1 MKQFLK
7 FTLATI
13 VGLFLTIFIFIVI
26 GAIAF
31 SPKDKKVEVAENSI
45 FKLELNG
52 PIFDRAVDNP
62 FANFDFM
69 TGESISPIGL
79 YDVLT
84 SIREASE
91 NENINGIFLDLS
103 FVQGGMA
110 TKREIRNALLD
121 FKKSGKFIYAYADN
135 YTQGTYYLA
144 SVADSVFI
152 NPLGVVEWK
161 GLSSQVAF
169 VVGFLEKIGVEPQ
182 VFRYGKFKGAVEPFL
197 REDLSP
203 ENREQISVFMGSIW
217 NTMVGEV
224 SESRGIESEKLNMIA
239 DSLWAIQR
247 GKALELGLVD
257 GGMYRDEMDAFL
269 MDKVGVEDRD
279 DIEYAT
285 LSDMK
290 SVVEDKESLSLDKV
304 AVIYAQGEIVDVDGG
319 EYTIAGTKFAKAV
332 RKAREDEN
340 VKAIVLRINS
350 PGGSGFASDLIW
362 RELNLAKAEKPLI
375 ISQGD
380 LAASGGYY
388 LSAPGDT
395 ILCDPTTITGSIG
408 VFGLL
413 FNPNELLTE
422 KLGLTFDTEKTNAH
436 ADFPDMTDS
445 FDDFEAN
452 IIQNQVNEF
461 YESFVDIVS
470 EGRGMSFEDVDSIA
484 QGRVWSGANAIENG
498 LTDGYG
504 GLLDAIEIAASKAG
518 LEEYRLVELPEV
530 KDPFQ
535 ELLSEFGGAPA
546 DEQIL
551 AQWGI
556 DGSYYR
562 DMKIILNNNPIQAR
576 IPYMITVK

>member
-1 MKQFLK
+1 
-7 FTLATI
+7 
-13 VGLFLTIFIFIVI
+13 
-26 GAIAF
+26 
-31 SPKDKKVEVAENSI
+31 
-45 FKLELNG
+45 
-52 PIFDRAVDNP
+52 
-62 FANFDFM
+62 
-69 TGESISPIGL
+69 
-79 YDVLT
+79 
-84 SIREASE
+84 
-91 NENINGIFLDLS
+91 
-103 FVQGGMA
+103 MA

-121 FKKSGKFIYAYADN
+121 FKESGKFIYAYADN

-152 NPLGVVEWK
+152 NPLGAIEWK

-182 VFRYGKFKGAVEPFL
+182 VFRYGKFKGAVEPYL
-197 REDLSP
+197 RKDLSP
-203 ENREQISVFMGSIW
+203 ENREQIAVFMGSIW
-217 NTMVGEV
+217 KTMVGEV
-224 SESRGIESEKLNMIA
+224 SDSRGIESEKLNMIA

-257 GGMYRDEMDAFL
+257 GEMYRDEMNAFL
-269 MDKVGVEDRD
+269 MEKMGVDDRD
-279 DIEYAT
+279 DIEYAS

-290 SVVEDKESLSLDKV
+290 SVVKDKESLSLDKV
-304 AVIYAQGEIVDVDGG
+304 AVIYAQGEIVDVDAG
-319 EYTIAGTKFAKAV
+319 EYTIAGAKFAKAV
-332 RKAREDEN
+332 RQAREDDK

-422 KLGLTFDTEKTNAH
+422 KLGLSFDTEKTNAH

-445 FDDFEAN
+445 FDEFEAN

-461 YESFVDIVS
+461 YESFVNIVS
-470 EGRGMSFEDVDSIA
+470 EGRSMSFEEVDAIA
-484 QGRVWSGANAIENG
+484 QGRVWSGENAIENG

-518 LEEYRLVELPEV
+518 LEEYRLVDLPEV